1 MWKYKSKFIQVGRS
15 WTDDNG
21 RKFPANWNS
30 MTRSQKERAG
40 LIWVTVKPPPVFDE
54 RFYYTATS
62 PRPLDDKPMLNEN
75 NEPVLDQDGK
85 PMVEQGL
92 KKKAIA
98 ETKRKAN
105 ALLAETDWMVIRSQ
119 EKGIAIDAAV
129 QTYRDG
135 VRTAADTIE
144 SAINAAADL
153 DAFKA
158 LYKAPTDKGE
168 VVGKAPIQNWPD
180 PVE

>member
-1 MWKYKSKFIQVGRS
+1 MWKYKSRFIQVGRS

-40 LIWVTVKPPPVFDE
+40 MIWVTVKPPPVFDS

-62 PRPLDDKPMLNEN
+62 PRPLDDKPMLDEN
-75 NEPVLDQDGK
+75 NEPVLDRDGN
-85 PMVEQGL
+85 PVVEQGL

-98 ETKRKAN
+98 EAKRKAN
-105 ALLAETDWMVIRSQ
+105 QLLAETDWMVIRSQ
-119 EKGIAIDAAV
+119 EKGAAIDAAV

-135 VRTAADTIE
+135 VRTAADAIE
-144 SAINAAADL
+144 SAINATTDL
-153 DAFKA
+153 DSFKA
-158 LYKAPTDKGE
+158 LYKAPTEK
-168 VVGKAPIQNWPD
+168 GKAIGNSPIDNWPKT
-180 PVE
+180 P

>member
-30 MTRSQKERAG
+30 MTRSQKDRAG
-40 LIWVTVKPPPVFDE
+40 LIWGTIKPPPVFDE

-62 PRPLDDKPMLNEN
+62 PRPLDDKPFVDEKN
-75 NEPVLDQDGK
+75 NPLMDVDGK
-85 PMVEQGL
+85 PLIEEGL

-98 ETKRKAN
+98 EVKKKAN
-105 ALLAETDWMVIRSQ
+105 ELLAETDWMVIRSQ
-119 EKGIAIDAAV
+119 EKGTAIDAAV

-144 SAINAAADL
+144 KAINAAADM

-168 VVGKAPIQNWPD
+168 IVGNAPIDNWPEM
-180 PVE
+180 V